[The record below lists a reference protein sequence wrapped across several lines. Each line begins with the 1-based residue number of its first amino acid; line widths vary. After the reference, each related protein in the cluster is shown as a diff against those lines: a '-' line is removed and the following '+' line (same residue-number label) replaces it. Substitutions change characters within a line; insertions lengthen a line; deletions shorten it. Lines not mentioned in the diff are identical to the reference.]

1 MKYCDRYRYL
11 CTCQWRREMPP
22 REPPVVPMSTAPPPP
37 SRQPRGR
44 PLAGRIPYLE
54 IHTEVAPRDLN
65 QMAPVAESCHN
76 ATSQDAEAVTTSR
89 GS

>member
-1 MKYCDRYRYL
+1 MSVAARDATERAA
-11 CTCQWRREMPP
+11 RRPHVN
-22 REPPVVPMSTAPPPP
+22 RPPPP